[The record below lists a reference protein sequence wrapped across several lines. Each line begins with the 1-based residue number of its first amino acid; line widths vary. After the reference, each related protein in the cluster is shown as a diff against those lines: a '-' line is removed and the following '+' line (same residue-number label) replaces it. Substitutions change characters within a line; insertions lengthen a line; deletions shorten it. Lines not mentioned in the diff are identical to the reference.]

1 MFMDQQS
8 NGKAVHH
15 KEADPHQLQE
25 VLSRVYH
32 DINNPL
38 AIISGNAQLLLE
50 MVHLMDLDDQL
61 VEPIEDIEEASRR
74 LNESLGDLERLQNE
88 LPPVK

>member
-8 NGKAVHH
+8 NGKTVQHE
-15 KEADPHQLQE
+15 EAGVQQLRE
-25 VLSRVYH
+25 TLSKVYH

-50 MVHLMDLDDQL
+50 MAHMMGLDDQL

-74 LNESLGDLERLQNE
+74 LNESLGDLERLQKD
-88 LPPVK
+88 LPPAN

>member
-1 MFMDQQS
+1 MNQQS

-15 KEADPHQLQE
+15 EEAGTHQLQE
-25 VLSRVYH
+25 ALSKVYH

-50 MVHLMDLDDQL
+50 MVHMMDLDDHL

-74 LNESLGDLERLQNE
+74 LNESLGDLERLQDE
-88 LPPVK
+88 LPPVR